1 MFVYCRNNSVSR
13 KDVAGTM
20 SFDCADD
27 TNDLSNNDIND
38 WSGGG
43 WEGFRQSLH
52 HAARGLNMA
61 MGNKNPMYTEYHH
74 IFSNK
79 NKTYSPQYQE
89 ILDRYNMSL
98 DSQENIVELGG
109 HRGRH
114 TNVYHDF
121 MLNALIGADQ
131 IAQGNLDEFYIGFM
145 IIVDFLLTH
154 QGLPYAK

>member
-1 MFVYCRNNSVSR
+1 
-13 KDVAGTM
+13 M
-20 SFDCADD
+20 SFDCDD
-27 TNDLSNNDIND
+27 ETNELSNNDIND
-38 WSGGG
+38 WTGGG
-43 WEGFRQSLH
+43 WESFSQTLH

-114 TNVYHDF
+114 TNAYHDF

-131 IAQGNLDEFYIGFM
+131 IAQGNLDEFDIGFM